1 MEPTIDTLAQ
11 TWPLWVAFLA
21 LQLVLN
27 FVRDRKNA
35 ARDRENANQA
45 QTLINNAYNKQES
58 RIDALTRDLEIA
70 KARAKEAEALT
81 HEMSGRL
88 NAISA
93 ELDAERT
100 ARAEQ
105 AKEIDALKAQVTTL
119 KAAVETHDKDKR
131 AAEQQRDEAT
141 RKNAELEAALGTAQA
156 RIGEL
161 EKRVLHLEATID
173 AKDKALEAVAVK
185 IGEAIERAVKPQ
197 PAADGVDAGT
207 APAAE
212 PTP

>member
-21 LQLVLN
+21 LQLVLRMIN
-27 FVRDRKNA
+27 SRKNTE
-35 ARDRENANQA
+35 RA
-45 QTLINNAYNKQES
+45 QTLINAAYEKQAS
-58 RIDALTRDLEIA
+58 RIDILTRELELA
-70 KARAKEAEALT
+70 KVRAKEAEAVG
-81 HEMSGRL
+81 HEMAGRL
-88 NAISA
+88 NALSA

-100 ARAEQ
+100 AHAEQ

-161 EKRVLHLEATID
+161 EKRVLHLEALIE

-197 PAADGVDAGT
+197 PAVDGVDAGT

>member
-1 MEPTIDTLAQ
+1 MEPTIETLTQ
-11 TWPLWVAFLA
+11 TWPLWVGFIA
-21 LQLVLN
+21 LQLVL
-27 FVRDRKNA
+27 RMIDSRKNTE
-35 ARDRENANQA
+35 RA
-45 QTLINNAYNKQES
+45 QTLINAAYEKQAS
-58 RIDALTRDLEIA
+58 RIDSLTRDLEIA
-70 KARAKEAEALT
+70 KARAKEAEAQA
-81 HEMSGRL
+81 HEMAARL
-88 NAISA
+88 NTISA
-93 ELDAERT
+93 DLDSERK

-141 RKNAELEAALGTAQA
+141 RKNAELEAALGAAQA

-185 IGEAIERAVKPQ
+185 IGEAIERAVKPAVV
-197 PAADGVDAGT
+197 PDGAGHTTEVT
-207 APAAE
+207 A
-212 PTP
+212 